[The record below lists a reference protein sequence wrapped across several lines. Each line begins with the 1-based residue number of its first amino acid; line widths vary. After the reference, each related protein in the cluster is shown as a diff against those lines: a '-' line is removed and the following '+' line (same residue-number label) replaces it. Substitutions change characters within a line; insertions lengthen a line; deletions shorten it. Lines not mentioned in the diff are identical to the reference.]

1 MVFTLSN
8 NNCNMWGQCNAC
20 NSLHLSQLP
29 LVLDVETLCSLGGR
43 LGEWLMPHGPEV
55 ALEVGHHEEGQQ
67 REGHQVQQGRL
78 GSFEHLRSK
87 IFIAS

>member
-1 MVFTLSN
+1 MCSGSAVLSN
-8 NNCNMWGQCNAC
+8 PCI
-20 NSLHLSQLP
+20 SQLPP
-29 LVLDVETLCSLGGR
+29 LVLDVETLCRLGRR
-43 LGEWLMPHGPEV
+43 LGEWLVPHGPEV

-78 GSFEHLRSK
+78 GRLEHLRSK